1 MADMGNIDY
10 CLEYYTK
17 LADKNK
23 YEKVTEIDC
32 NKRPTVIKGLAKG

>member
-32 NKRPTVIKGLAKG
+32 NKRPTVIKGLTKG